1 MGTRDDNRRA
11 MEQRL
16 YDAALTLFCE
26 LGYKQTTLSDIA
38 AEAGTSTR
46 TLYNYFP
53 TKESILR
60 KFSRENIVELKSFTS
75 SLPADM
81 PLKEKVLETMVQDYK
96 LMFGLFDVSY
106 ILHTARDESGVFNR
120 FELENVMIAESL
132 YCTIFKHAQLK
143 HGVEPNDMVALC
155 ASVVLGLYRN
165 CTDLYRFRKKGVL
178 DEKDLRQFYL
188 SHLDVVWDS
197 LEKSLLSQPAGLSK
211 LFSADRHLFGS
222 F

>member
-1 MGTRDDNRRA
+1 MGSRDDNKRV

-38 AEAGTSTR
+38 AEANVSTR

-60 KFSRENIVELKSFTS
+60 KFGRENIIELKAFAG
-75 SLPADM
+75 SLPAEM
-81 PLKEKVLETMVQDYK
+81 PLKDKVLETMVQDYK

-132 YCTIFKHAQLK
+132 YCMLFKKEQLK
-143 HGVEPNDMVALC
+143 QGIKPNDMVALC

-165 CTDLYRFRKKGVL
+165 CTDLYRFRKKGTL
-178 DEKDLRQFYL
+178 DEKNLRQFYL
-188 SHLDVVWDS
+188 SHLNVVWDS
-197 LEKSLLSQPAGLSK
+197 LEKSLLSCPVGSSK

>member
-1 MGTRDDNRRA
+1 MGNRDENKRV

-16 YDAALTLFCE
+16 YDAALSLFCE
-26 LGYKQTTLSDIA
+26 LGYMQTTLSDIA
-38 AEAGTSTR
+38 AEAGVSTR

-60 KFSRENIVELKSFTS
+60 KFGRENILELKSFAG
-75 SLPADM
+75 SLPSSM
-81 PLKEKVLETMVQDYK
+81 PLKEKVLETMVMDFK

-132 YCTIFKHAQLK
+132 YCTLFKHEQLK
-143 HGVEPNDMVALC
+143 HGIEPNDMVALC
-155 ASVVLGLYRN
+155 ASVILGLYRN
-165 CTDLYRFRKKGVL
+165 CTDLYRFRKKGTL

-188 SHLDVVWDS
+188 SHLNVIWNS
-197 LEKSLLSQPAGLSK
+197 LEKSLLSPPNGSSK

>member
-1 MGTRDDNRRA
+1 MGSRDENKRV
-11 MEQRL
+11 MGQRL

-38 AEAGTSTR
+38 AEAGVSTR

-60 KFSRENIVELKSFTS
+60 KFSRENIVALKAFAS
-75 SLPADM
+75 SLPAGMELRD
-81 PLKEKVLETMVQDYK
+81 KVLETMVQDYK

-120 FELENVMIAESL
+120 FELENIMIAESL
-132 YCTIFKHAQLK
+132 YCTLFKHEQLK
-143 HGVEPNDMVALC
+143 HGIEPNDMVALC

-165 CTDLYRFRKKGVL
+165 CTDLYRFRKKGAL
-178 DEKDLRQFYL
+178 DEKDLRQFYS
-188 SHLDVVWDS
+188 SHLDVVWGS
-197 LEKSLLSQPAGLSK
+197 LEKTLLSKPTGKSS

>member
-1 MGTRDDNRRA
+1 MGSRDENKHV

-38 AEAGTSTR
+38 AEAGVSTR

-60 KFSRENIVELKSFTS
+60 KFGRENITELKAFAGSF
-75 SLPADM
+75 PADM
-81 PLKEKVLETMVQDYK
+81 PLKDKVLETMVQDFK

-106 ILHTARDESGVFNR
+106 ILHTARDESGMFNR
-120 FELENVMIAESL
+120 FELENVMIVESL
-132 YCTIFKHAQLK
+132 YCTLFKHEQLE
-143 HGVEPNDMVALC
+143 HGIEPNDMVALC
-155 ASVVLGLYRN
+155 SSVVVGLYRN

-178 DEKDLRQFYL
+178 DEKALRQFYL
-188 SHLDVVWDS
+188 SHLDVIWDS
-197 LEKSLLSQPAGLSK
+197 LEESLLSQPKRSSK
-211 LFSADRHLFGS
+211 LFSADRHLFGN

>member
-1 MGTRDDNRRA
+1 MGNRDENRRA

-16 YDAALTLFCE
+16 YDAALSLFCE

-38 AEAGTSTR
+38 AEAGVSTR

-60 KFSRENIVELKSFTS
+60 KFGRENILELKAFAG
-75 SLPADM
+75 SLPNSM
-81 PLKEKVLETMVQDYK
+81 PLKEKVLETMVMDFK

-120 FELENVMIAESL
+120 FELENIMITESL
-132 YCTIFKHAQLK
+132 YCMLFKREQLK
-143 HGVEPNDMVALC
+143 HGIEPNDMVALC
-155 ASVVLGLYRN
+155 ASVILGLYRN
-165 CTDLYRFRKKGVL
+165 CTDLYRFRKKGPL
-178 DEKDLRQFYL
+178 DEKDLRQFYS
-188 SHLDVVWDS
+188 SHLDVIWDS
-197 LEKSLLSQPAGLSK
+197 LEKSLLSCPTGNSK

>member
-1 MGTRDDNRRA
+1 M
-11 MEQRL
+11 
-16 YDAALTLFCE
+16 
-26 LGYKQTTLSDIA
+26 
-38 AEAGTSTR
+38 
-46 TLYNYFP
+46 
-53 TKESILR
+53 
-60 KFSRENIVELKSFTS
+60 IV
-75 SLPADM
+75 
-81 PLKEKVLETMVQDYK
+81 
-96 LMFGLFDVSY
+96 
-106 ILHTARDESGVFNR
+106 
-120 FELENVMIAESL
+120 ESL

-197 LEKSLLSQPAGLSK
+197 LEKSLLSQPTGLSK